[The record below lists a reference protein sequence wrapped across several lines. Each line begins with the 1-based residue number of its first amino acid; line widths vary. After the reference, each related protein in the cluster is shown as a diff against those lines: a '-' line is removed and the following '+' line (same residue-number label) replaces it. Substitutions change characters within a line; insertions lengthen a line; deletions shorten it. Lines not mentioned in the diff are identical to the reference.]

1 MTRPMTINPAYGNQQ
16 QFKNSGY
23 DATAKGGK
31 VGGGGKSFDMGGLL
45 DNVIGLGES
54 MYGQKIQ
61 DDRVNNI
68 KGDWRDT
75 LAAAQPG
82 NITGGDVETYFDP
95 KTQTV
100 KQKFSG
106 RREGMLSG
114 LYAGVDSM
122 GNQIGQMNP
131 YEYADYMYN
140 QASGA
145 RNLAQ
150 DREKAQVLEMMKAR
164 GIDYSTAGNT
174 MFGSTVKNQNFAN
187 TAERAGYITQ
197 GQDMENAK
205 VANYNALINSIYGSD
220 RVNSQGIA
228 DAVSLGTNVP
238 PPEYLNT
245 AYQDAGDARA
255 EKGSGLADL
264 LGMAVNPI
272 GGMLSK
278 LF

>member
-1 MTRPMTINPAYGNQQ
+1 MGMVGQYSRGGNIGTFLNNAPKTQ
-16 QFKNSGY
+16 Y
-23 DATAKGGK
+23 TPPGGK
-31 VGGGGKSFDMGGLL
+31 KNGLL

-61 DDRVNNI
+61 DDRVNQI
-68 KGDWRDT
+68 QGDWRNT

-82 NITGGDVETYFDP
+82 NVTGTDVETFFDP
-95 KTQTV
+95 ETQTV
-100 KQKFSG
+100 KQKLSG

-114 LYAGVDSM
+114 LYAGVDNM

-150 DREKAQVLEMMKAR
+150 DREKAQVLEMMNAR
-164 GIDYSTAGNT
+164 GIDVSDIGNNLY
-174 MFGSTVKNQNFAN
+174 GATVQSQNFAN
-187 TAERAGYITQ
+187 TAERAGYIAQ
-197 GQDMENAK
+197 GQDMENSK

-220 RVNSQGIA
+220 AVNSQGIA

-245 AYQDAGDARA
+245 AYQDAGDAKA
-255 EKGSGLADL
+255 EKGSALGDL
-264 LGMAVNPI
+264 LGMGANMLLPGS
-272 GGMLSK
+272 GGFVSG
-278 LF
+278 LFS

>member
-1 MTRPMTINPAYGNQQ
+1 MVGQFGRGGNIGTFLNNAPKTQITPRPGGN
-16 QFKNSGY
+16 NNI
-23 DATAKGGK
+23 
-31 VGGGGKSFDMGGLL
+31 GGLL
-45 DNVIGLGES
+45 NNVIGLGES

-61 DDRVNNI
+61 DDRVNQI

-75 LAAAQPG
+75 LAAAQAG
-82 NITGGDVETYFDP
+82 NVTGGDVETYFDP
-95 KTQTV
+95 ETQTV
-100 KQKFSG
+100 KQKLSG

-150 DREKAQVLEMMKAR
+150 DREKAQVLEMMNAR
-164 GIDYSTAGNT
+164 GIDASDIGNNLY
-174 MFGSTVKNQNFAN
+174 GATVQSQNFAN
-187 TAERAGYITQ
+187 TAERAGYIAQ

-220 RVNSQGIA
+220 AVNSQGIA
-228 DAVSLGTNVP
+228 DAVSLGVNVP

-245 AYQDAGDARA
+245 AYQDAGDAKA
-255 EKGSGLADL
+255 EKGSALGDL
-264 LGMAVNPI
+264 LGMGANMLLPGS
-272 GGMLSK
+272 GGFVSG
-278 LF
+278 LFKS